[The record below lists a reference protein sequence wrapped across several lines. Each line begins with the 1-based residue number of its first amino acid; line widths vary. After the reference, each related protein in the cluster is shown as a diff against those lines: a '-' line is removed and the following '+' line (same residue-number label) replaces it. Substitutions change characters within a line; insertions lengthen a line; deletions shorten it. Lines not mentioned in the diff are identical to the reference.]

1 MIARLRRINP
11 LTALAGAVLLV
22 CVTYVVRNPAG
33 PLVALALALFL
44 AVATGAGRRVAI
56 LTAAVSLPTWIFI
69 AVMNAVVAP
78 EGATIR
84 VAGIAVA
91 PGALIP
97 AAWIALRLGAAVAA
111 LGWVVV
117 TTPPQ
122 RLVRALAQRGL
133 RAWSQYLLA
142 ASLAAVPE
150 ARRRARDVLDAQ
162 RCRGL
167 RVGGGLFA
175 RLRRSLPL
183 AGPLMVSLV
192 TDAERHAI
200 ALDARAF
207 DARGK
212 RTSLVDVADPN
223 EERTVRAMIW
233 GMVIMLLV
241 WGVLRETL
249 G

>member
-1 MIARLRRINP
+1 MIERLRSVNP

-22 CVTYVVRNPAG
+22 AVAYVVPAPAG
-33 PLVALALALFL
+33 PLAALLLALVVAAL
-44 AVATGAGRRVAI
+44 TGAGRRVAS
-56 LTAAVSLPTWIFI
+56 LAAAVSIPTWIFL
-69 AVMNAVVAP
+69 AVMNALVAP

-84 VAGIAVA
+84 VAGVVLA
-91 PGALIP
+91 PGALVA

-117 TTPPQ
+117 TTTPQ

-133 RAWSQYLLA
+133 PAWSQYLLA

-150 ARRRARDVLDAQ
+150 ARHRAREVLEAQ
-162 RCRGL
+162 QCRGL
-167 RVGGGLFA
+167 RVAGGPLA
-175 RLRRSLPL
+175 RVRASLPL

-207 DARGK
+207 DARGR
-212 RTSLVDVADPN
+212 RTWLTAVADSN
-223 EERTVRAMIW
+223 GERVLRTAMW
-233 GMVIMLLV
+233 GATIALIV
-241 WGVLRETL
+241 WGLVQ
-249 G
+249 